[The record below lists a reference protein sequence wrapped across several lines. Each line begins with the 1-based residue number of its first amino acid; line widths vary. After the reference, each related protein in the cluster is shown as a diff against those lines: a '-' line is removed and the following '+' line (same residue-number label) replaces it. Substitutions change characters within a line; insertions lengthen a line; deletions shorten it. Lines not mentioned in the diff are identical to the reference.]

1 MTGRIISVG
10 LYTPD
15 FHRYPDQFV
24 ALTILGLSGAVSHD
38 PSAALYIDG
47 KLVAAAEEERFI
59 RDKHAKGRMP
69 VEAAKFCLDFA
80 GIKPA
85 DVDAVA
91 IPFAPISLFEKARW
105 HYAKRYWYAPDRG
118 IDAIFNGNRRYRR
131 YRGRIEGCLRELG
144 FDLNKTE
151 IVPVEHH
158 LTHASS
164 AYHCSGFTE
173 KTAILGID
181 GKGEYATTFFG
192 YGENGR
198 IHKIKEFYDPDS
210 LGGLYGAITEYL
222 GFEMLDGEYKVMGM
236 APYGDPTR
244 YDFSRLAKFENGEL
258 VVNTDYVNVIGLRR
272 YKEKADGK
280 NKGYYFSPK
289 LIEWLGPMRHGD
301 IADDPYIHYAAS
313 MQKLFEDLSLQMMDY
328 YLGDI
333 LRETGKLVFAGGGA
347 LNVKLN
353 QKIIARPEVK
363 ELFVQPASGDAGTA
377 IGAASYV
384 SVQRGMP
391 VEKMEHVYLGPR
403 YTNEQIIAA
412 CEAHPEKPQ
421 WQKVGAGGT
430 AVPQLIAKIL
440 ADGNP
445 VAWFQGRLE
454 FGPRALGGRS
464 ILGCPSV
471 AGVADRINAQ
481 IKFRERWRP
490 FCPSMLDRVGPQMLQ
505 SDHPAP
511 FMTFTFEVSEEWK
524 TRVPEVVHEDGTSR
538 AQVLKR
544 DYNPRYY
551 DLMVELEKLTGNGVV
566 LNTSLNRRGE
576 PMICSPTDALN
587 MFFGSDLQ
595 YLIMED
601 ILVVKA
607 PADRE

>member
-1 MTGRIISVG
+1 M
-10 LYTPD
+10 
-15 FHRYPDQFV
+15 

-38 PSAALYIDG
+38 ASAALYIDG
-47 KLVAAAEEERFI
+47 KLVAAAEEERFV
-59 RDKHAKGRMP
+59 RDKHAKNRMP
-69 VEAAKFCLDFA
+69 FEAAKFCLEFA
-80 GIKPA
+80 GIQPK
-85 DVDAVA
+85 DVDVVA
-91 IPFAPISLFEKARW
+91 IPFAPIGLAGKARW
-105 HYAKRYWYAPDRG
+105 HYAKRYWYAPDRAL
-118 IDAIFNGNRRYRR
+118 DAILTGNRHFYRYRK
-131 YRGRIEGCLRELG
+131 RIEACLAQLG
-144 FDLNKTE
+144 FDLNKTG

-158 LTHASS
+158 LAHASS
-164 AYHCSGFTE
+164 AYHCSGFKE

-198 IHKIKEFYDPDS
+198 IHKIKEFFDPDS

-236 APYGDPTR
+236 APYGDATR

-258 VVNTDYVNVIGLRR
+258 IINTDYANVIGLRR
-272 YKEKADGK
+272 YKENGK
-280 NKGYYFSPK
+280 GHYFSPK
-289 LIEWLGPMRHGD
+289 LIEWLGPKRAGD

-333 LRETGKLVFAGGGA
+333 LRETGKLAFAGGGA

-363 ELFVQPASGDAGTA
+363 ELFVQPASGDSGTA

-384 SVQRGMP
+384 STQRGVP
-391 VEKMEHVYLGPR
+391 VEKMEHVYLGPA
-403 YTNEQIIAA
+403 YSNDEVIAA
-412 CEAHPEKPQ
+412 CVAHPAKPQ
-421 WQKVGAGGT
+421 WQKVD
-430 AVPQLIAKIL
+430 AVPQRIGKLL

-445 VAWFQGRLE
+445 VAWFQGRME

-471 AGVADRINAQ
+471 PGVADRINAQ

-490 FCPSMLDRVGPQMLQ
+490 FCPSMLDTVGPQMLQ
-505 SDHPAP
+505 SAHPAP
-511 FMTFTFEVSEEWK
+511 FMTFTFEVAEEWK
-524 TRVPEVVHEDGTSR
+524 ARVPEVVHEDGTSR

-544 DYNPRYY
+544 EYNPRYY
-551 DLMVELEKLTGNGVV
+551 DLMLEMERLTGNGVV

-576 PMICSPTDALN
+576 PMICSPADALN
-587 MFFGSDLQ
+587 MFFGSDLE
-595 YLIMED
+595 YLVMED
-601 ILVVKA
+601 VLVTK
-607 PADRE
+607 DDKGRE